1 MAVAELVPEIPVP
14 DGFTVCLFDPVDAC
28 DGAEHRKMARYRV
41 MQSGEKSINNMDAVS
56 GMNVESGGSR
66 AGAKTIGCPSGFES
80 TDDSGSDGDD
90 TAAAGVCSVNS
101 VCGCF
106 GNPEDLRVESL
117 VLYCLILDL

>member
-1 MAVAELVPEIPVP
+1 MAIAKLVPEISVP
-14 DGFTVCLFDPVDAC
+14 DGFTVCLFDPVEAR
-28 DGAEHRKMARYRV
+28 DGAEHRKMARYRI

-66 AGAKTIGCPSGFES
+66 AGAKTIWCPSGLES

-90 TAAAGVCSVNS
+90 TAAAS
-101 VCGCF
+101 VCCVDSIGGCF